1 VGSDSPSQGSDT
13 RPPLIALI
21 TDFGISDPYVGV
33 VKGVIARHCPAAQ
46 CIDITHGVSPQ
57 QIRQGAY
64 LLRTA
69 YRHFPAHTVFLAVVD
84 PGVGTGRRA
93 IAIRANGQH
102 FVGPDNGLF
111 SAVLEDIPGAV
122 QEIVSLRVPP
132 GPISA
137 TFHGR
142 DIFAPAAAHL
152 ACGVPLATLGDPVSD
167 LVRIA
172 VFRVIRPR
180 RVERSTWQ
188 TMIGEVLHID
198 HFGNLVTTFDGFA
211 WRLDGMLAAYGVII
225 EPARARLALRES
237 EVSGIHRTYG
247 AVSPGEA
254 LALIGSDGQ
263 IEIAVN
269 GGSAA
274 DRFGSRIGDKVRLEY
289 EDLQERRAER
299 LE

>member
-1 VGSDSPSQGSDT
+1 MGSGPRSQGYDT
-13 RPPLIALI
+13 YPPLIALI

-33 VKGVIARHCPAAQ
+33 MKGVIARHCPAAQ

-93 IAIRANGQH
+93 VAIRANEQY

-111 SAVLEDIPGAV
+111 SAVLEDMPVAA
-122 QEIVSLRVPP
+122 QEIVALRVPP
-132 GPISA
+132 HPISA

-152 ACGVPLATLGDPVSD
+152 ACGAPLAALGDPVSD
-167 LVRIA
+167 LVQIT
-172 VFRVIRPR
+172 VFPVIRPR
-180 RVERSTWQ
+180 RAEPSTWR
-188 TMIGEVLHID
+188 TMIGEVLHVD
-198 HFGNLVTTFDGFA
+198 HFGNLVTTFDGFT
-211 WRLDGMLAAYGVII
+211 WRLDGTLAAYGVII
-225 EPARARLALRES
+225 DPVRTRLTLREGR
-237 EVSGIHRTYG
+237 VSGIHRTYG

-274 DRFGSRIGDKVRLEY
+274 VHFGARIGDKVRLEY
-289 EDLQERRAER
+289 EDLEEQRAE
-299 LE
+299 